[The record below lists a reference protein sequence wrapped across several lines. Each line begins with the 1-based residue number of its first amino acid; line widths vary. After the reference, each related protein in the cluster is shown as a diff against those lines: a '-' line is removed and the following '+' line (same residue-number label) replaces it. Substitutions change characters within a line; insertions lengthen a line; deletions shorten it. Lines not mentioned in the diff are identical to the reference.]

1 MKILRIIASVD
12 PRDGGPVEG
21 LRQSA
26 DALGLRGHETEVVT
40 LDAPGSAHVAAFPY
54 KVHPQGR
61 MIRRYG
67 YTPKL
72 SRWIA
77 ANARRFDA
85 AVIHG
90 LWNHASVGGWQG
102 LRLAGLPYVIF
113 THGMLD
119 PWFRETYRFKHIA
132 KQIFWTLW
140 QGRVLRDAAEVLF
153 TSEQE
158 QLAARGVFHGH
169 SYQETIVAYGTA
181 TPPPVSAAQR
191 QAFHGLVP
199 ALGARPYL
207 LFLSRLHEKK
217 GCDLLIDAFAGIASA
232 QVGTDLVI
240 AGPDAGGLQACLQR
254 RAAEAG
260 IAERIHWPGM
270 LGGAAKY
277 GAFYGAEAFILP
289 SHQENFGI
297 AVAEA
302 MACGIPVLIT
312 DKVNIWREIVAAG
325 SGLVEPDTAEGIA
338 LLLRR
343 WFDLT
348 PAARGEMGERAREC
362 FRQRFHIDAAAADL
376 ERALDRARRT
386 NERA

>member
-1 MKILRIIASVD
+1 MI
-12 PRDGGPVEG
+12 E
-21 LRQSA
+21 
-26 DALGLRGHETEVVT
+26 RGHETEVVT
-40 LDAPGSAHVAAFPY
+40 LDEPGSVHVTAFPCP
-54 KVHPQGR
+54 VHPQGR

-77 ANARRFDA
+77 ENARRFDA

-102 LRLAGLPYVIF
+102 LRKAGLPYVIF
-113 THGMLD
+113 THGMMD

-132 KQIFWTLW
+132 KQVFWTFW
-140 QGRVLRDAAEVLF
+140 QGKVLRDASEVLF

-158 QLAARGVFHGH
+158 RLSARGVFHGH
-169 SYQETIVAYGTA
+169 SYRETTIAYGIA
-181 TPPPVSAAQR
+181 APPPHSAAQR
-191 QAFHGLVP
+191 EAFHALVP

-217 GCDLLIDAFAGIASA
+217 GCDLLVEAFAKIASV
-232 QVGTDLVI
+232 QPGTDLVI
-240 AGPDAGGLQACLQR
+240 AGPDAGGLQARLQGL
-254 RAAEAG
+254 AAEAG

-270 LGGAAKY
+270 LSGAAKY
-277 GAFYGAEAFILP
+277 GGLYGAEAFILP

-302 MACGIPVLIT
+302 MACGTPVLIT
-312 DKVNIWREIVAAG
+312 DKVNIWREIVATG
-325 SGLVEPDTAEGIA
+325 SGLVEPDNAAGVA
-338 LLLRR
+338 RLLRR
-343 WFDLT
+343 WFTLT
-348 PAARGEMGERAREC
+348 PAARGEMGERAKDS
-362 FRQRFHIDAAAADL
+362 FGQRFHIDAAAADL